1 MGASQSSSLPHSLH
15 ESFFQSVHT
24 HSPFFYG
31 PPPHTPIHPQAATT
45 GSSELQVQTLPIPLL
60 YKLFSSPVLTKA
72 QAPWITTDL
81 LTAHLLPLPNIYPSL
96 TSDRKA
102 GRSIVSAMLFS
113 PFDQTQV
120 PFHLVNC
127 YIPFKAPIESNSSRK
142 PSLTLPSQAPFGL
155 PTPF

>member
-1 MGASQSSSLPHSLH
+1 MSHFSSLS
-15 ESFFQSVHT
+15 
-24 HSPFFYG
+24 
-31 PPPHTPIHPQAATT
+31 TPIHP
-45 GSSELQVQTLPIPLL
+45 SSMGRHPTLPFTLKLL
-60 YKLFSSPVLTKA
+60 LQDLLNYKSKLYLSCCCINSSVHHSFQTKA

-81 LTAHLLPLPNIYPSL
+81 LIAHLLPLPNIYPSL

-113 PFDQTQV
+113 PFDQAQV

-127 YIPFKAPIESNSSRK
+127 YIPFKAPVESNSSRK

-155 PTPF
+155 PTLF